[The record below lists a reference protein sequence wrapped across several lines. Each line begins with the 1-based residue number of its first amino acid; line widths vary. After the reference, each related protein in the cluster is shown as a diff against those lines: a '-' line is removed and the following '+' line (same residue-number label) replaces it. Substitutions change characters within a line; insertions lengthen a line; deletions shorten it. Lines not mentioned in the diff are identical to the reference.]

1 MATTRLMT
9 IEDLELLP
17 DDGQHY
23 ELIDGELIT
32 MPPTGEEHNDS
43 SLSLLRQF
51 LAYVDATGIGQLY
64 IATQGFVL
72 QRDPDTLLE
81 PDIAIVV
88 SERLRPVE
96 ERTGYVPGWP
106 DFVVEIVSPSGRR
119 GRIERK
125 IRTYLDAGVRLL
137 WLVDPPSRSVTI
149 FRIDGSVEVLGQDD
163 TIDGEDIIPGF
174 QASIR
179 EIFQLRDR

>member
-9 IEDLELLP
+9 IEDLEMLP

-51 LAYVDATGIGQLY
+51 LTYVDETGIGQLY

-72 QRDPDTLLE
+72 HRDPDTLLE

-88 SERLRPVE
+88 ADRLRPVE
-96 ERTGYVPGWP
+96 ERKGYVPGWP
-106 DFVVEIVSPSGRR
+106 DFVVEIVSPSDRR

-125 IRTYLDAGVRLL
+125 ICTYLDAGVRLL
-137 WLVDPPSRSVTI
+137 WLVDPIRRRVTVYRPGYAPIQYSGDDVLDGYDVLPGLSVPVSKT
-149 FRIDGSVEVLGQDD
+149 FR
-163 TIDGEDIIPGF
+163 
-174 QASIR
+174 
-179 EIFQLRDR
+179 

>member
-1 MATTRLMT
+1 MASTKLMT
-9 IEDLELLP
+9 IEDLVQLP

-23 ELIDGELIT
+23 ELIGGELIT
-32 MPPTGEEHNDS
+32 MPPTGEEHNAS
-43 SLSLLRQF
+43 SLSLLRYF

-72 QRDPDTLLE
+72 QCDPDTRLE

-88 SERLRPVE
+88 ADRLRPPA
-96 ERTGYVPGWP
+96 ERKGYVPGWP
-106 DFVVEIVSPSGRR
+106 DFVVEIISPSDRR

-137 WLVDPPSRSVTI
+137 WLVDPIRRHVTGYRSGHDPI
-149 FRIDGSVEVLGQDD
+149 RYSGEAVLEGYDVLP
-163 TIDGEDIIPGF
+163 GLSIPV
-174 QASIR
+174 AR
-179 EIFQLRDR
+179 IFQ